1 MRYFV
6 LLGALALLPLT
17 ACSQS
22 AAQAQMT
29 QARSAAHDA
38 SFAALSADHKK
49 TVQMI
54 VDAFDNGKVDI
65 LAGAQQIDAVL
76 TPAEAQ
82 AVLAE
87 QKKMRDA
94 IRAAREQNGDS
105 SGGGGMNGGG
115 GGGMNGGGGGGMNGG
130 GGGYGRRAP
139 DAGRF
144 LITVSGS
151 PDKVRDALQQ
161 ARQQQQ
167 DSQGQ

>member
-38 SFAALSADHKK
+38 SFAALSADHRK

-76 TPAEAQ
+76 SPAEAQ

-87 QKKMRDA
+87 QKKMRDS

-105 SGGGGMNGGG
+105 SGGGNGGGG
-115 GGGMNGGGGGGMNGG
+115 GGGMNGGGG

-144 LITVSGS
+144 MITVSGS
-151 PDKVRDALQQ
+151 PDKVREAMQQ

>member
-6 LLGALALLPLT
+6 LLSALALLPLT

-29 QARSAAHDA
+29 QARTAAHDA

-54 VDAFDNGKVDI
+54 VDAFDNGKVDM

-94 IRAAREQNGDS
+94 IRAAREQNGDAN
-105 SGGGGMNGGG
+105 GGGGG
-115 GGGMNGGGGGGMNGG
+115 GGGMNGGGG

-144 LITVSGS
+144 LITVSAS
-151 PDKVRDALQQ
+151 PDKVREAAQQ

-167 DSQGQ
+167 DSQDRKS

>member
-6 LLGALALLPLT
+6 FLSALALLPLA
-17 ACSQS
+17 ACSQG

-29 QARSAAHDA
+29 QARTAAHDA

-82 AVLAE
+82 SVLAE

-94 IRAAREQNGDS
+94 IRAAREQNGDA
-105 SGGGGMNGGG
+105 NGGG
-115 GGGMNGGGGGGMNGG
+115 NGGA
-130 GGGYGRRAP
+130 GGGYGRHAP

-151 PDKVRDALQQ
+151 PDKVREAMQQ
-161 ARQQQQ
+161 ARRQQQ